1 MRVIIFLSLIFIVL
15 YQNSSC
21 FITKIEF
28 NGVQYEGVEYKETDF
43 LQRFI
48 QALTTYIIGV
58 LMLQFLYFI
67 VFIVIV
73 IFVLNHH

>member
-1 MRVIIFLSLIFIVL
+1 MRVILFLSLIFIVL
-15 YQNSSC
+15 YYNSSC

-43 LQRFI
+43 QQRFI

-58 LMLQFLYFI
+58 LMLQFLNFI

-73 IFVLNHH
+73 IFIFNHR